1 MTRQNRQSAF
11 EIITLSNGLR
21 IAYLKVSGTRLFHAG
36 FTINTGSKNDENI
49 PGLAHCLEHMLFK
62 GTEKRKTIHVLNSM
76 ESVGGEINAFTT
88 KELTTIYGTSTSN
101 NYIKLIDILCDV
113 IFRSTFPI
121 PELEKEKKVILDEIN
136 MYLDTPEENIYDEFQ
151 EMIFEGHPLA
161 HNILGTPQSVE
172 SVQQSDLKAFVNK
185 HYQPQ
190 NMVLSVIGNISI
202 ERILKGLNQF
212 LPNQTV
218 IVSHTQNLSIEEAK
232 QSKAAQQGVEKTS
245 KAFQSVPVFH
255 QTKKTDF
262 NQAYA
267 IIGNYAYSS
276 NDKNRWSFSLLNHLL
291 GGPSM
296 NSRLNLAIREKYGY
310 TYNVESGYAT
320 FEETGLFHC
329 FVGSEPKYLQKS
341 VDLIYKELEKLNQ
354 NILGSVQL
362 SRAKNQYVGQL
373 IVSNENRPGL
383 MIHMGQSLV
392 KHNRITTIE
401 EAIARIK
408 EITADEIQASA
419 KAIFQKDNFSSLLYL
434 PE

>member
-21 IAYLKVSGTRLFHAG
+21 IAYQKVTGTRLFHAG

-113 IFRSTFPI
+113 IFRSTFPNQ
-121 PELEKEKKVILDEIN
+121 ELQKEKKVILDEIN

-151 EMIFEGHPLA
+151 ELIFDGHPLA
-161 HNILGTPQSVE
+161 HNILGTPKSVE
-172 SVQQSDLKAFVNK
+172 SIEQSDLKAFVNK
-185 HYQPQ
+185 YYQPK

-212 LPNQTV
+212 LPNPAT
-218 IVSHTQNLSIEEAK
+218 IISMVSNPSPEEAK
-232 QSKAAQQGVEKTS
+232 AMMAAQQVDKPS
-245 KAFQSVPVFH
+245 VPLKPVPVFQ

-267 IIGNYAYSS
+267 IIGNYAYAS
-276 NDKNRWSFSLLNHLL
+276 NNKNRWAFSLLNHLL

-310 TYNVESGYAT
+310 TYNVESGYAS

-329 FVGSEPKYLQKS
+329 FVGSEPKYIQKS
-341 VDLIYKELEKLNQ
+341 VDLIYKELEKLQ
-354 NILGSVQL
+354 RISLGTVQL
-362 SRAKNQYVGQL
+362 SRAKNQYIGQL

-383 MIHMGQSLV
+383 MIHMGQSLI
-392 KHNRITTIE
+392 KHSRITTIE

-408 EITADEIQASA
+408 EITADEILTTAKEIFNKEHFSA
-419 KAIFQKDNFSSLLYL
+419 LMYL